1 MTETRTGD
9 ELAPLTIVV
18 GSDASDQAE
27 LALEQAFLLATKPR
41 VIVHALGVVDREGH
55 ALMTGSAPPPDLQT
69 EVAATHAA
77 VSARV
82 EKALAKLGRPG
93 LRVFVHTQIGDPAE
107 EILALASEVQ
117 AGLIIVGTHG
127 RRGMSR
133 FLLGSVA
140 EKVMRK
146 AQCPVLTMKPT
157 TYAAASA
164 KAEAETQPEPPCP
177 ACLARREETGGSQ
190 WWCDAHD
197 HAWVKPHRYAYTDEG
212 MTRLRPD
219 EWVLW

>member
-18 GSDASDQAE
+18 GCDASAQAE

-41 VIVHALGVVDREGH
+41 VLVHVLGVVDREGH
-55 ALMTGSAPPPDLQT
+55 ALMTGSAPPPDLQA
-69 EVAATHAA
+69 EVSATHAA
-77 VSARV
+77 VSGRV
-82 EKALAKLGRPG
+82 ESALAKLGRPG

-107 EILALASEVQ
+107 EILTLAAEVK

-133 FLLGSVA
+133 LLIGSVA
-140 EKVMRK
+140 EKIMRK
-146 AQCPVLTMKPT
+146 AHCPVLAMKPT
-157 TYAAASA
+157 SYGEADAR
-164 KAEAETQPEPPCP
+164 AEAEYQPEPPCP
-177 ACLARREETGGSQ
+177 ACVARRAETGGSQ

-197 HAWVKPHRYAYTDEG
+197 TAWVQPHRYAYTDAG
-212 MTRLRPD
+212 MARLRPD